1 MENYFCSSKV
11 AALVM
16 GLLVISSGPALSLSS
31 NSLLSNS
38 TQLSD
43 KNAMGNSQLLI
54 SQQNVSVAV
63 AIGVA
68 VKVLDRAVTVAQT
81 VAKTVP
87 VNIPSEHR
95 DIVLPKL
102 RQAQLSMAKAQTSAQ
117 RGDNAQVAVA
127 VSQAVSFMGEASA
140 SATAD
145 AGSVKAITIAI
156 TRANEALAIAQGQTR
171 N

>member
-1 MENYFCSSKV
+1 
-11 AALVM
+11 
-16 GLLVISSGPALSLSS
+16 
-31 NSLLSNS
+31 
-38 TQLSD
+38 
-43 KNAMGNSQLLI
+43 
-54 SQQNVSVAV
+54 
-63 AIGVA
+63 
-68 VKVLDRAVTVAQT
+68 
-81 VAKTVP
+81 
-87 VNIPSEHR
+87 
-95 DIVLPKL
+95 
-102 RQAQLSMAKAQTSAQ
+102 MAKAQTSVQ